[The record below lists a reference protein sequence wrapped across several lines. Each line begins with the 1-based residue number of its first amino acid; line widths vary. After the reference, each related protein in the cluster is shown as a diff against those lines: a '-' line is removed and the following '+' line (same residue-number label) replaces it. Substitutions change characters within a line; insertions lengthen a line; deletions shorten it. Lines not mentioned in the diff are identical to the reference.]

1 MYGQGVVLEAVRR
14 NGLALRHASGALRA
28 DRHVVLCAIRECP
41 MSLEHAH
48 APRIMRKYEDM
59 GSRKGRRG
67 HVHCMKRL
75 RSPFGMRKQATAL
88 VPFEKSLLNSIESR
102 V

>member
-1 MYGQGVVLEAVRR
+1 MGAARPRRPCAATRSAAKQHARAVYGQGVVLEAVRR

-48 APRIMRKYEDM
+48 APRMMRGLGKDVEAM
-59 GSRKGRRG
+59 FT
-67 HVHCMKRL
+67 V
-75 RSPFGMRKQATAL
+75 
-88 VPFEKSLLNSIESR
+88 
-102 V
+102 